1 MAEITKQALKVQNN
15 TEFPNNN
22 NGAITPTKLRGF
34 NVDMIDSLVD
44 EISYNVDSA
53 SWNQQIDSL
62 ENFTASLATDFVTTS
77 SFNSFTQ
84 SVNSTTASLVGS
96 ASLALVTASFNNGT
110 RNLLFTKGDTTTFSV
125 NIPDV
130 SGSAGDFVTT
140 ASFNS
145 FTQSTDSSLSQ
156 LNQSTASQG
165 ISIDALNINS
175 GSVNISITN
184 LNLTTASLNT
194 ATASLN
200 TSASLA
206 LYTASFNTGT
216 RNLTFTKGDT
226 TTFAV
231 NIPDISGSTIN
242 TASFATTGSNTFI
255 GNQIISGNILPQNN
269 NEGKIGDDTYKWNQ
283 INVNGNGNFGQI
295 SAPNR
300 NSMGTIRFQNQQ
312 NEFPLSF
319 LEAREVLGLGSG
331 VNTHMYYGTG
341 SNGDALREF
350 VYAQSGSDADFTSVS
365 ASFNTR
371 INNITGSGGST
382 DTGSLLVTAS
392 VSLNTITFTKGNG
405 STFGITVSTGSLPT
419 GVVSGSAQITGFGF
433 VSSSFT
439 ESVVTALVTNS
450 GASYYIIDGIDKPK
464 LSFAPGITYRFDLS
478 GIVGSHPFRF
488 STSPNGPTEYYTG
501 VTSGSGF
508 IQIETG
514 YNTATPL
521 YYYCTNHSG
530 MGNEINSLRIE
541 SLQTTASFNLYTGS
555 TNTATQSLFSSASLG
570 LTTASVSLNTI
581 TFTKGDNTT
590 FALTVN
596 TGSGGGG
603 GGAAFPFTGSA
614 EITGSLQVTGS
625 VRGAV
630 IVLTVASSTASVNF
644 DSGNMFTLTLP
655 SASTHINPTNIK
667 AGQTVNI
674 QITQPTPGTGSV
686 TFPSNVKFAGGND
699 YEATTTGSAIDM
711 LTLVSYDG
719 TNVLGTSIKNFL

>member
-22 NGAITPTKLRGF
+22 NGAITPAKLRGF